1 MERVSL
7 ARAFAFA
14 AGSRGAA
21 RGDGSGS
28 LRLARF
34 ILASSAA
41 LLIAY
46 VLIWLRISP
55 VDLGRSDFTSFYVG
69 GTLLRDG
76 HGAALYNQALQQWL
90 HSRLIAPDREP
101 NLPFVNPPLAAFV
114 VLPATL
120 LPLAAAFHVWSFLE
134 VAVLA
139 AAVIIAA
146 RNAPWPRNTPLLWR
160 SAAVAA
166 ALASLGTWT
175 VLMQA
180 QWTPVLALGIALAYR
195 FWKRGHE
202 ATGALILVVA
212 AGMAKPQL
220 ALGLMAFLV
229 GWRRRR
235 VILGGLAGAAVL
247 AVGCLALVGTSGVGG
262 FIGILAASTTRWDL
276 RNMLSF
282 VGVVGSYFGNGM
294 ASHAVGA
301 LATAGACA
309 AAVWFGSMVRRDLS
323 RLDVALIGATLLSLL
338 AAPHAYSDDLVMLA
352 PVFVIAVAVGSRH
365 AVAAWRRRSGLPVL
379 LVYGSWALIS
389 IAAFA
394 DFADAASFPPGQLT
408 GWALFVAAAGAA
420 AVTVKSARAVGHVDL
435 RGRAAGGDVVSV
447 SCIGEL
453 RSTPRLLADSRG

>member
-1 MERVSL
+1 MPRLVL
-7 ARAFAFA
+7 ARAFMFA
-14 AGSRGAA
+14 AADADAA
-21 RGDGSGS
+21 RADNAGS
-28 LRLARF
+28 LRIARF

-120 LPLAAAFHVWSFLE
+120 LPLAAAFHVWSLVE

-146 RNAPWPRNTPLLWR
+146 RNAPWSPSTPLLWR

-195 FWKRGHE
+195 SWKRGHE
-202 ATGALILVVA
+202 ATGSLILVVA

-220 ALGLMAFLV
+220 ALGLMAFLL

-235 VILGGLAGAAVL
+235 IILGAVAGAVVL
-247 AVGCLALVGTSGVGG
+247 AVGCLALVGSSGIGG
-262 FIGILAASTTRWDL
+262 FIGMLAASTTRWDL

-282 VGVVGSYFGNGM
+282 VGVVGSYFGNG
-294 ASHAVGA
+294 APAHAVGA
-301 LATAGACA
+301 LATATACA
-309 AAVWFGSMVRRDLS
+309 AAVWFGSMVRRDPS
-323 RLDVALIGATLLSLL
+323 RLDIALIGATLLSLL

-352 PVFVIAVAVGSRH
+352 PVFVIAVAIGSRR
-365 AVAAWRRRSGLPVL
+365 AAAASRRRAGLPVL

-389 IAAFA
+389 VVAFA
-394 DFADAASFPPGQLT
+394 DFADAAAFPPGQLT
-408 GWALFVAAAGAA
+408 GWALFAAAFSAA
-420 AVTVKSARAVGHVDL
+420 AVTVRSTRPVGHADL
-435 RGRAAGGDVVSV
+435 RGRSNRVPRPGRPVEAG
-447 SCIGEL
+447 
-453 RSTPRLLADSRG
+453 

>member
-1 MERVSL
+1 MPRVAL
-7 ARAFAFA
+7 ARAFVFA
-14 AGSRGAA
+14 AADADAA
-21 RGDGSGS
+21 RADNARS

-34 ILASSAA
+34 ILALSAA

-114 VLPATL
+114 VVPATL
-120 LPLAAAFHVWSFLE
+120 LPLAAAFPVWSLVE

-146 RNAPWPRNTPLLWR
+146 RNAPWAPNTPLLWR
-160 SAAVAA
+160 WAAVAA

-212 AGMAKPQL
+212 AGTAKPQL
-220 ALGLMAFLV
+220 ALGLMAFLL

-235 VILGGLAGAAVL
+235 VILGAVAGAAVL
-247 AVGCLALVGTSGVGG
+247 AVGCLALVGGSGIGG

-282 VGVVGSYFGNGM
+282 VGVVGSYFGNGV
-294 ASHAVGA
+294 AAHAVGA
-301 LATAGACA
+301 LATVAACA
-309 AAVWFGSMVRRDLS
+309 AAVWFGSMVRRDAS
-323 RLDVALIGATLLSLL
+323 RLDIALIGATVLSLL

-352 PVFVIAVAVGSRH
+352 PVFVIAVAAGSRR
-365 AVAAWRRRSGLPVL
+365 AASSSRGRAGLPVL
-379 LVYGSWALIS
+379 LVYGSWAVIS
-389 IAAFA
+389 VAALA

-408 GWALFVAAAGAA
+408 GWALFAAAVGAA
-420 AVTVKSARAVGHVDL
+420 AVTVKSTRAVGHADL
-435 RGRAAGGDVVSV
+435 RGRPVGRDVVPIGG
-447 SCIGEL
+447 IGES
-453 RSTPRLLADSRG
+453 RVTPRLLADPR